1 MTTGRVRGGFNQYG
15 FTVGILMLDTRFPRI
30 PGDMGNAQTFPFPV
44 RYQRVTGAD
53 PDLVVRRGAEGLLP
67 AFVEG
72 AQALEREGVGA
83 ITTNCGFLIKYQ
95 AQLARAVRV
104 PVFTSSLLLVPLV
117 HRMLPPGGRVGV
129 MTVNAGTLTPDHLTS
144 AGIGAEV
151 PLAVVGMETEKEFTR
166 ALLDNELELDVDLAR
181 EEHVRVARR
190 LVADHPDIGAIVL
203 ECTNM
208 PPYTADIQR
217 ETGRPVRRLLGR
229 GRACSVFSPP
239 ARCALT
245 RPTYR
250 AALSANRASSAARL
264 GISIECFFLFPRL
277 REVDE
282 ALTADPTLADRV
294 TEVHPELSFRA
305 LAGAPIGLV
314 EPKRSPR
321 GLSRRL
327 APLDRKSTRLNSSHR
342 TISD

>member
-1 MTTGRVRGGFNQYG
+1 MTTTGRVRGGFNQFG

-30 PGDMGNAQTFPFPV
+30 SGDMGNATTFPFPV
-44 RYQRVTGAD
+44 RYHRVAGAD

-67 AFVEG
+67 AFVAG

-95 AQLARAVRV
+95 AELARAVRI

-117 HRMLPPGGRVGV
+117 HRTLPAGQRIGI
-129 MTVNAGTLTPDHLTS
+129 MTVNASTLTPQHLS
-144 AGIGAEV
+144 AAGIGADV

-166 ALLDNELELDVDLAR
+166 ALLDNELELDVDVAR

-217 ETGRPVRRLLGR
+217 ETGRPVFDVLSLVTMLHG
-229 GRACSVFSPP
+229 
-239 ARCALT
+239 ALV
-245 RPTYR
+245 
-250 AALSANRASSAARL
+250 AAQ
-264 GISIECFFLFPRL
+264 
-277 REVDE
+277 
-282 ALTADPTLADRV
+282 
-294 TEVHPELSFRA
+294 
-305 LAGAPIGLV
+305 
-314 EPKRSPR
+314 SPR
-321 GLSRRL
+321 R
-327 APLDRKSTRLNSSHR
+327 A
-342 TISD
+342 

>member
-30 PGDMGNAQTFPFPV
+30 SGDMGNATTFPFPV
-44 RYQRVTGAD
+44 RYHRVAGAD

-67 AFVEG
+67 AFVAG

-95 AQLARAVRV
+95 AELARAVRI

-117 HRMLPPGGRVGV
+117 HRTLAAGQRIGI
-129 MTVNAGTLTPDHLTS
+129 MTVNASTLTPQHLS
-144 AGIGAEV
+144 AAGIGADV

-190 LVADHPDIGAIVL
+190 LVADHPDIAAIVL

-217 ETGRPVRRLLGR
+217 ETGRPVFDVLSLVTMFHG
-229 GRACSVFSPP
+229 
-239 ARCALT
+239 ALV
-245 RPTYR
+245 
-250 AALSANRASSAARL
+250 AAQ
-264 GISIECFFLFPRL
+264 
-277 REVDE
+277 
-282 ALTADPTLADRV
+282 
-294 TEVHPELSFRA
+294 
-305 LAGAPIGLV
+305 
-314 EPKRSPR
+314 SPR
-321 GLSRRL
+321 R
-327 APLDRKSTRLNSSHR
+327 A
-342 TISD
+342 